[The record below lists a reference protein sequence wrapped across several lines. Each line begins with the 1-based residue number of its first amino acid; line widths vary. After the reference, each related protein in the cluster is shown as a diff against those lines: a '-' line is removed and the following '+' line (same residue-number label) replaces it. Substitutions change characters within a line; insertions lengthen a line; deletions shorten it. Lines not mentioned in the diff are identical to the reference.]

1 VAGKEQ
7 EMNAQPQLNQMN
19 QEIEHE
25 LARRLNQAQA
35 ERKPAE
41 VVIAGNLYR
50 LVPVDDIQTTD
61 DPAANYDVDKMLA
74 AIDEGAGAFEG
85 MDVDAF
91 NAEILEAREQ
101 DTPGHSF

>member
-1 VAGKEQ
+1 M
-7 EMNAQPQLNQMN
+7 MNAQPQPHQMN

-25 LARRLNQAQA
+25 LARRLTQAQA

-50 LVPVDDIQTTD
+50 LVPVDDDIQTTD
-61 DPAANYDVDKMLA
+61 DPAADYDPAKALA
-74 AIDEGAGAFEG
+74 AIAAGAGAFKG
-85 MDVDAF
+85 MDVPAF
-91 NAEILEAREQ
+91 LQEIYEAGEQ